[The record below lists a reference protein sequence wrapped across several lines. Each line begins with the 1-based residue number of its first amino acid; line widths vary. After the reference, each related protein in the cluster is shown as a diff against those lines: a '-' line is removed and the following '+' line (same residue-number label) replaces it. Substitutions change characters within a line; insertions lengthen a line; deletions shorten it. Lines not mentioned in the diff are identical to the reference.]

1 MNIIETLT
9 MAEIEELSNLAGR
22 DYLEI
27 MENGI
32 KPGRQMAALAWII
45 AKRSNKA
52 ATFETYMAYDMT
64 QMRDFL
70 KGQAADPKDL
80 TTSE

>member
-1 MNIIETLT
+1 MRIIETLT
-9 MAEIEELSNLAGR
+9 MAEIEELSTLAGR
-22 DYLEI
+22 DFLEI

-32 KPGRQMAALAWII
+32 QPGRQMAALAWII
-45 AKRSNKA
+45 AKRDDKA
-52 ATFETYMAYDMT
+52 AKIETYMAYDMT

-70 KGQAADPKDL
+70 KGQSEDPKDQ